1 MKINSTHQAVPA
13 TNGCVPERGAV
24 GAGVGDRALTGESGR
39 GRSFTVVGENVC
51 SGLILKVEKVGWL

>member
-1 MKINSTHQAVPA
+1 M
-13 TNGCVPERGAV
+13 PERGAV

-51 SGLILKVEKVGWL
+51 SGLILKVEKVGWLGGSRLRKSG